1 MHEHPKSLEWKRQA
15 VSENGRAIML
25 KWQYT
30 KGLHDLGNGCYA
42 YLQPDGTW
50 GYSNSGLV
58 VDGADSLL
66 VDTLMDLRLTREML
80 DRMRASVPA
89 AEQIDT
95 LVNTH
100 SNPDHT
106 NGNQLVTGAQI
117 VSSTA
122 CLEEMKE
129 QSSAPRY
136 PMTGEA
142 GAFFKEVLGS
152 RFDFSNITP
161 VLPSRTFDRSLS
173 LHVGG
178 KEVRLF
184 ELGPAHT
191 RGDIVAFVPSDRT
204 VFTGDILFVKGHPV
218 IWAGPV
224 GNWIRACDTILEWD
238 VETVVPG
245 HGPITDKRGVRA
257 LKTYLEYVRA
267 EARKRFDAGAGYE
280 EAARDIA
287 LDAFRDW
294 TDPERLVVNVYACYR
309 EFRGDT
315 RHLPVPVL
323 FGAMARYHNEQ
334 KAKAGSHGVD

>member
-1 MHEHPKSLEWKRQA
+1 MP
-15 VSENGRAIML
+15 

-50 GYSNSGLV
+50 GYSNSGLIV
-58 VDGADSLL
+58 NGDQTLL

-80 DRMRASVPA
+80 DRMRAAVPA
-89 AEQIDT
+89 SARIDT

-106 NGNQLVTGAQI
+106 NGNQLVAGAQI
-117 VSSTA
+117 VSSTS

-142 GAFFKEVLGS
+142 GAFFQEVLGS
-152 RFDFSNITP
+152 RFDFSNIVP
-161 VLPSRTFDRSLS
+161 VLPSRTFDRSLN
-173 LHVGG
+173 LHVGT
-178 KEVRLF
+178 KEIRLV

-191 RGDIVAFVPSDRT
+191 RGDIVAYVPSDKT
-204 VFTGDILFVKGHPV
+204 VFTGDILFVSGHPV

-224 GNWIRACDTILEWD
+224 VNWIRACDTILEWD

-245 HGPITDKRGVRA
+245 HGPITDKSGVRA
-257 LKTYLEYVRA
+257 LKNYLEYVRA
-267 EARKRFDAGAGYE
+267 EARKRFEAGMDYE
-280 EAARDIA
+280 QAARHIS

-309 EFRGDT
+309 EFRAEAAQ
-315 RHLPVPVL
+315 LPVPRL
-323 FGAMARYHNEQ
+323 FGAMARFHNERQ
-334 KAKAGSHGVD
+334 AKGAS

>member
-1 MHEHPKSLEWKRQA
+1 M
-15 VSENGRAIML
+15 G

-50 GYSNSGLV
+50 GYSNSGLIA
-58 VDGADSLL
+58 DGRETLL

-80 DRMRASVPA
+80 DAMRASVPA
-89 AEQIDT
+89 AARIET

-106 NGNQLVTGAQI
+106 NGNQLVPGAQV
-117 VSSTA
+117 VSSNA
-122 CLEEMKE
+122 CLAEMKE
-129 QSSAPRY
+129 QNSAPRY

-142 GAFFKEVLGS
+142 GKFFQEVLGS
-152 RFDFSNITP
+152 RFDFSGIEA
-161 VLPSRTFDRSLS
+161 VFPSHTFDRELTVR
-173 LHVGG
+173 VGS
-178 KEVRLF
+178 KEVRLL

-191 RGDIVAFVPSDRT
+191 QGDIVVHVPADRT
-204 VFTGDILFVKGHPV
+204 VFTGDILFVGGHPV

-224 GNWIRACDTILEWD
+224 GNWIRACETILKWD

-245 HGPITDKRGVRA
+245 HGPITDKTAVQA
-257 LKTYLEYVRA
+257 LKQYLGYVRD
-267 EARKRFDAGAGYE
+267 ESRKRFDAGLDYE

-294 TDPERLVVNVYACYR
+294 TDPERIVVNVYACYR
-309 EFRGDT
+309 EFSGGTDR
-315 RHLPVPVL
+315 LPVPVL
-323 FGAMARYHNEQ
+323 FGGMARYHYERDR
-334 KAKAGSHGVD
+334 ARRAH